1 MAPKD
6 LSELE
11 DMMEFAVGYKGPIS
25 IRYPR
30 GGIINNI
37 TQNPQRK
44 KIELGRAEV
53 LKSGK
58 DSAILAIGD
67 MTIPSLKAADI
78 LFTDGVDAEVINM
91 RFIKPIDK
99 EIILNTADRIKKFVV
114 VEDNILKG
122 GFGSYVLEVLS
133 ENQRNDVEVLR
144 LGIPDEFM
152 AHAKKEDLL
161 SEVSLS
167 PEAIAREVFE
177 RQYGKDRD
185 RCKKM

>member
-1 MAPKD
+1 
-6 LSELE
+6 
-11 DMMEFAVGYKGPIS
+11 
-25 IRYPR
+25 
-30 GGIINNI
+30 
-37 TQNPQRK
+37 
-44 KIELGRAEV
+44 
-53 LKSGK
+53 
-58 DSAILAIGD
+58 
-67 MTIPSLKAADI
+67 
-78 LFTDGVDAEVINM
+78 M